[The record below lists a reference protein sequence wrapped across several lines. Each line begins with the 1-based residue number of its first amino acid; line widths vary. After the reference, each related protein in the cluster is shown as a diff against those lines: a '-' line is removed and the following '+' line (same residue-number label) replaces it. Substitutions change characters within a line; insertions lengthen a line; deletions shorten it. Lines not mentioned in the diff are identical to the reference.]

1 MLCDTAGAIYK
12 GRPNNT
18 NPFKEIIANE
28 TNKNLEKGKLA
39 DVIKGADVVIGLS
52 GPNSISKENIKAM
65 NPKPVV
71 FALANPTPEIYPKDA
86 HEAGAFIVATGR
98 SDFPNQI
105 NNSVAFPGLFR
116 GTIDTRAPKI
126 TMEMKIAAAKA
137 IANLVTPEQLRVD
150 YIMPSALDV
159 AKVVVDKKLTN
170 KKNINLNKVR
180 ENIHSLFI
188 DETLGNVDN

>member
-1 MLCDTAGAIYK
+1 
-12 GRPNNT
+12 
-18 NPFKEIIANE
+18 
-28 TNKNLEKGKLA
+28 
-39 DVIKGADVVIGLS
+39 
-52 GPNSISKENIKAM
+52 
-65 NPKPVV
+65 
-71 FALANPTPEIYPKDA
+71 
-86 HEAGAFIVATGR
+86 
-98 SDFPNQI
+98 
-105 NNSVAFPGLFR
+105 
-116 GTIDTRAPKI
+116 
-126 TMEMKIAAAKA
+126 MKIAAAKA